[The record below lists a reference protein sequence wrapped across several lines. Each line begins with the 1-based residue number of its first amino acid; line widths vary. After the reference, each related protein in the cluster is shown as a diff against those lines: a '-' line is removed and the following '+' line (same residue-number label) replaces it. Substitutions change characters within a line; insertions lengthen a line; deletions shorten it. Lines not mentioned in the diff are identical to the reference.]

1 MLQYWSWVEGFEP
14 AFSAGFQTG
23 FGLMALVICIYNFK
37 VRQYMPWNKE
47 KLPPG
52 GQKDER

>member
-23 FGLMALVICIYNFK
+23 LGLMILLVNIYNFK
-37 VRQYMPWNKE
+37 VRQHMPWNKE
-47 KLPPG
+47 ERPPG
-52 GQKDER
+52 G